1 MGMMAASISRIPHD
15 EFRAAAHPRLVKR
28 HRASLLSV
36 VPVFFLALSPATWK
50 CLSAESAPPVTPPA
64 SVSETN
70 FQAVLL
76 GYLQLQEQL
85 HAAQL
90 GIEQNRQ
97 EARAAADQNAKALTK
112 GIHEL
117 QQAFSV
123 ERARELKAMREAN
136 QVLLIT
142 IGTFAA
148 IGILTMLTITYFQW
162 RTSNSLA
169 IISSALPMALGLDSG
184 AAVPAL
190 GPGSAPVAASGP
202 VEQSNQQ
209 LRGAMG
215 RLDRRAQ
222 EIARRSTPA
231 GERPRGASI
240 EHLFFAAPGDS
251 FRKRQSQAVKLA
263 VLIGLFSGGVL
274 ALLIS
279 KW

>member
-1 MGMMAASISRIPHD
+1 MGMMEASISRIPNH
-15 EFRAAAHPRLVKR
+15 EPHAAAHPRLVKHR
-28 HRASLLSV
+28 RASLLFV
-36 VPVFFLALSPATWK
+36 VLVLLLAMSPAAWK
-50 CLSAESAPPVTPPA
+50 CFSAETGPPATPPT

-76 GYLQLQEQL
+76 SYLQLQEQI

-90 GIEQNRQ
+90 SIEQNRQ

-123 ERARELKAMREAN
+123 ERARELKAAREAN
-136 QVLLIT
+136 QVMLT
-142 IGTFAA
+142 VVGTFAA

-169 IISSALPMALGLDSG
+169 LISSALPMALGLSPG
-184 AAVPAL
+184 SPLPAL
-190 GPGSAPVAASGP
+190 GAGSAPLAASGP

-209 LRGAMG
+209 VREAVG
-215 RLDRRAQ
+215 RLERRTQ
-222 EIARRSTPA
+222 ELARKSNPA
-231 GERPRGASI
+231 AERPRGSSI

-263 VLIGLFSGGVL
+263 VLIGLFCGGVL